1 LNTRPVRAATR
12 VAQPRFLDAV
22 VADAK
27 VTAAYRNERWE
38 FHGRADGLTQALRLV
53 WRTDA
58 FLAQVLYRAKA
69 RLQDLGVPLLPRLAH
84 VLAVVVAQVCIEDG
98 AYLHPGVYIAHGQV
112 VIVGNVEIH
121 TGAVLFPWVT
131 ISQCG
136 ADGGR
141 ATIGP
146 GAQIGTG
153 ASVLGSVHLGASSR
167 VGANAVVVSDV
178 PDGGTVVGVPARVI
192 AGGS

>member
-1 LNTRPVRAATR
+1 MNTRAAR
-12 VAQPRFLDAV
+12 GAPQVAQPRFLEAV
-22 VADAK
+22 LADAK
-27 VTAAYRNERWE
+27 VTAAYRNERWK
-38 FHGRADGLTQALRLV
+38 FNGRADAVAQALRLV

-58 FLAQVLYRAKA
+58 FLAQVLYRAQA
-69 RLQDLGVPLLPRLAH
+69 RLQALGVPLLPRLAH
-84 VLAVVVAQVCIEDG
+84 VLAIVVAQVCIDDG
-98 AYLHPGVYIAHGQV
+98 ALLHPGVYIAHGQV

-141 ATIGP
+141 TTIGP

-153 ASVLGSVHLGASSR
+153 SSVLGSVHLGASSR

-178 PDGGTVVGVPARVI
+178 PDGGTAVGAPARVI
-192 AGGS
+192 AAGS

>member
-1 LNTRPVRAATR
+1 LNTRAARGVTR

-22 VADAK
+22 LADAK
-27 VTAAYRNERWE
+27 VTAAYRNERWK
-38 FHGRADGLTQALRLV
+38 FHGRADGLAQALRLV

-69 RLQDLGVPLLPRLAH
+69 RLQALGVPLLPRVAH
-84 VLAVVVAQVCIEDG
+84 VLAIVVAQVCIEDG
-98 AYLHPGVYIAHGQV
+98 ALLHPGVYIAHGQV

-121 TGAVLFPWVT
+121 AGAVFFPWVT

-141 ATIGP
+141 TTIGP

-153 ASVLGSVHLGASSR
+153 SSVLGPVHLGASSR

-178 PDGGTVVGVPARVI
+178 PDGGTAVGAPARII
-192 AGGS
+192 AAGS